1 MANVKCPHCDGLL
14 AGDERLAD
22 QVVSCPLCLKQM
34 HFPSVTAMRSADGA
48 APEPPPIATDVQVLD
63 REPADCYVDTT
74 AWTEPRLLAGAYTG
88 RKADCYCC
96 GAPIQNG
103 EPRFR
108 RYAPTGDSSG
118 YHVSTRSVGF
128 STRNYRGVR
137 TVCQRCARHIDSQQQ
152 KSSGDRV
159 LTGLAAALIVG
170 VQVASAF
177 APRRRRR

>member
-1 MANVKCPHCDGLL
+1 PEARAIVTDL
-14 AGDERLAD
+14 E
-22 QVVSCPLCLKQM
+22 VV
-34 HFPSVTAMRSADGA
+34 G
-48 APEPPPIATDVQVLD
+48 
-63 REPADCYVDTT
+63 REPVQYFVDTT
-74 AWTEPRLLAGAYTG
+74 AWTEPRSPAGAYSG

-137 TVCQRCARHIDSQQQ
+137 TVCQRCAHHIDSQQQ
-152 KSSGDRV
+152 RSGGNGL
-159 LTGLAAALIVG
+159 LTGLAAALV
-170 VQVASAF
+170 VSAQVASAF
-177 APRRRRR
+177 TGSRRRRRR